1 MFGLPRAFEK
11 LVEELQKLPGIGP
24 RTAYRLAFFILNMS
38 NDDAL
43 AISSAIAELKEKVRH
58 CTECYS
64 LSESELCPIC
74 ADPGRDRSL
83 LCVVE
88 EPRDVYAIEKTA
100 EYRGLYHVLGGALS
114 PVDGIGPEQLRI
126 KELIR
131 RVRENDIKE
140 VIIATNPTVNGEVT
154 ATYLTR
160 LLKPLV
166 PVVSQLAS
174 GIPFGG
180 DLDFA
185 DEATI
190 SRALESR
197 RPL

>member
-1 MFGLPRAFEK
+1 MFGLPRAFER

-24 RTAYRLAFFILNMS
+24 RTAYRLAFYILNMS
-38 NDDAL
+38 DEDARSISD
-43 AISSAIAELKEKVRH
+43 AIVGLKEKVRH

-64 LSESELCPIC
+64 LSESDLCPIC
-74 ADPGRDRSL
+74 SDSGRDRSL
-83 LCVVE
+83 ICVVE

-100 EYRGLYHVLGGALS
+100 EYRGVYHVLGGTLS
-114 PVDGIGPEQLRI
+114 PVDGIGPERLRI
-126 KELIR
+126 KELVR
-131 RVRENDIKE
+131 RVKENDVKE
-140 VIIATNPTVNGEVT
+140 VIIATNPTVNGEIT

-160 LLKPLV
+160 ILKPIV
-166 PVVSQLAS
+166 PAVSQLAS

-197 RPL
+197 RLL